1 MNRMSAVQTL
11 PLVNRRRGLSIVE
24 FMVGIA
30 VGLFIV
36 GGATKLFV
44 DYLGSNRTLLLETR
58 VNQDLRAAA
67 DLVVRDLRRASYWR
81 NATAA
86 LNPATPAA
94 SNPYATVA
102 YNAASATLTYSYSK
116 DNVDTVDAATEEFGV
131 RRGVVSGKGVVQ
143 LQTAGA
149 WQTIT
154 DPGTL
159 DIPSGVNGL
168 RITPTAAYVVPLW
181 DQCPCIFE
189 GTCFPRQFENP
200 DPVTTLK
207 GIHFDDRKRITIRQY
222 ELRIRAQSSTDAKIV
237 REIRELVR
245 VRNDQ
250 LDGTCP
256 T

>member
-1 MNRMSAVQTL
+1 MLNHCSG
-11 PLVNRRRGLSIVE
+11 RRALGAHGLSIVE

-67 DLVVRDLRRASYWR
+67 DLVARDLRRASYWR
-81 NATAA
+81 NATAGISTVPSV
-86 LNPATPAA
+86 LPA
-94 SNPYATVA
+94 SNPYRTVA
-102 YNAASATLTYSYSK
+102 YDGSTGTLTYSYSK
-116 DNVDTVDAATEEFGV
+116 DDVDTVDATTEAFGV
-131 RRGVVSGKGVVQ
+131 KRAVVSGKGVLQ
-143 LQTAGA
+143 LQTAGG

-159 DIPSGVNGL
+159 DIPSTNGL
-168 RITPTAAYVVPLW
+168 TITPTADRVVELW
-181 DQCPCIFE
+181 DECPCIFDS
-189 GTCFPRQFENP
+189 TCFKRQFANP
-200 DPVTTLK
+200 DPVTTVK
-207 GIHFDDRKRITIRQY
+207 GIHFDNRPRITIRQY
-222 ELRIRAQSSTDAKIV
+222 DVRIRAQSSTDAKIV